1 MKPYIAFFDLDNTLL
16 AGSSGS
22 YLVRYSYKNGL
33 LSHSEL
39 VFGVYSSILYRAG
52 LADSGKVVARWIMK
66 YRDWPEKKIRDFSA
80 RFFDDVLLEHVR
92 REAKEAV
99 EFHRAN
105 GGKTVILSASTTYIC
120 EPVRKHLGMDD
131 CICTALETRN
141 GVLTGR
147 LAGKYCYGSEKL
159 NRVILY
165 CASTGHSL
173 EDAFYYADAVA
184 DLPVLDKVAFP
195 MCVTPSRRL
204 KRVARHR
211 GWPVLRWK

>member
-16 AGSSGS
+16 AGSSGR

-39 VFGVYSSILYRAG
+39 VFGIYSSLLYRAG
-52 LADSGKVVARWIMK
+52 LVDSGAIVARWAMK
-66 YRDWPEKKIRDFSA
+66 YRGWPEKKIRDYSV
-80 RFFDDVLLEHVR
+80 RFFEDVLTDRIR
-92 REAKEAV
+92 RSAAEAV
-99 EFHRAN
+99 AFHRAN

-120 EPVRKHLGMDD
+120 ELVRKHLEMDD
-131 CICTALETRN
+131 CLCTALEAEN

-147 LAGKYCYGSEKL
+147 LAGKYCYGAEKL

-165 CASTGHSL
+165 CAATGNSL
-173 EDAFYYADAVA
+173 EEAFYYADSGA
-184 DLPVLDKVAFP
+184 DLPVLDKVGFP
-195 MCVTPSRRL
+195 MCVTPGRRL
-204 KRVARHR
+204 RRIARLR

>member
-16 AGSSGS
+16 AGSSGR

-39 VFGVYSSILYRAG
+39 VFGIYSSILYRTG
-52 LADSGKVVARWIMK
+52 LADSGEVVARWILK
-66 YRDWPEKKIRDFSA
+66 YRGWPEKKIRDFSA

-165 CASTGHSL
+165 CASAGYSL

-184 DLPVLDKVAFP
+184 DLPVLDKVGFP
-195 MCVTPSRRL
+195 MCVTPSHRL